1 MNFRPLLLVVPLL
14 LTGCSTM
21 SNMSWSSMSPLN
33 WFGSSVEVSE
43 MGIAGINASTPLNE
57 AAINKALDDN
67 YRLRSGMG
75 TRNGTVTSFYQALD
89 GDTVVM
95 TISGDDSGK
104 VKRVNVENDA
114 IKTAWGVKIGTPF
127 SDLYEKAYGVC
138 QKGQGD
144 NANDV
149 ECVSKESRHVSYLFS
164 GEWRGPE
171 GLMPSDDT
179 LKDWKI
185 SQIVWHANAI

>member
-1 MNFRPLLLVVPLL
+1 
-14 LTGCSTM
+14 
-21 SNMSWSSMSPLN
+21 
-33 WFGSSVEVSE
+33 
-43 MGIAGINASTPLNE
+43 
-57 AAINKALDDN
+57 
-67 YRLRSGMG
+67 
-75 TRNGTVTSFYQALD
+75 
-89 GDTVVM
+89 M
-95 TISGDDSGK
+95 TISGDDNGK
-104 VKRVNVENDA
+104 VKRVNVESDA

-185 SQIVWHANAI
+185 SQIVWNANAI